1 MARLSTCAKKM
12 KHTPRLPSR
21 NHNVTPVSPI
31 RELLILLGGLVAAM
45 VLIYVLLGL
54 GADLLVEHISPQT
67 EQKLASFFAPKK
79 NPGQGQSAKEQWL
92 QSLVDRME
100 AKKCVRLP
108 YPITVQVSPG
118 KHVNAMALPGGRI
131 VVLDGLLER
140 VRSENEMAFI
150 LAHELGHFKH
160 RDHLRGLGRGLVF
173 AVVSTLIGGSD
184 GALAGLVHKSVQVS
198 ESSFSRDQESAA
210 DSYAQDVLN
219 CTYGHVSGATDFFH
233 HMPRKQDP
241 GAIGHYF
248 SSHPENQRR
257 INSLLNRQQEK
268 HYPNGTR
275 IPLPPGSRK
284 DVSPAK

>member
-1 MARLSTCAKKM
+1 M

-21 NHNVTPVSPI
+21 NHNDSPVSPI
-31 RELLILLGGLVAAM
+31 RELLILLGGLVAGM

-54 GADLLVEHISPQT
+54 GADLLVDHISPQT
-67 EQKLASFFAPKK
+67 EQKLAALFAPK
-79 NPGQGQSAKEQWL
+79 NQGRQPSPKEQWL

-100 AKKCVRLP
+100 EQQCVRLP
-108 YPITVQVSPG
+108 YPITVQVSPS
-118 KHVNAMALPGGRI
+118 KQVNAMALPGGRI
-131 VVLDGLLER
+131 VVLKGLLRR

-150 LAHELGHFKH
+150 LAHELGHFNN

-173 AVVSTLIGGSD
+173 AVVSTLIGGSN
-184 GALAGLVHKSVQVS
+184 GPLAGLVQKSAQLS
-198 ESSFSRDQESAA
+198 ESSFSRDQEWAA
-210 DSYAQDVLN
+210 DSYALDVLN

-241 GAIGHYF
+241 GAFGHYF

-268 HYPNGTR
+268 QYPNGTR
-275 IPLPPGSRK
+275 IPLPSGSKK
-284 DVSPAK
+284 DDSPPK